1 MYTAQR
7 DAHGN
12 VIVCKGSEVR
22 KAYRI
27 IFVGTYAE
35 CLQFKL
41 TGRIS
46 T

>member
-22 KAYRI
+22 PGYRI
-27 IFVGTYAE
+27 IFTGTYDD
-35 CLQFKL
+35 CWRFKV
-41 TGRIS
+41 S
-46 T
+46 P